1 MAIRTMKSDDN
12 DVSTQGTN
20 PNVTQTQPMPA
31 TLPPTVVRPATQ
43 TTVTP
48 VPNTT
53 DPDVVRSAKL
63 TPVAPSSGQIV
74 ARPAP
79 TRIPDTPQAND
90 RGVGIDNSAIVSS
103 PGLDNSNIATE
114 QSVTVAYAEDLSPW
128 FKEDKWPQSAW
139 LTRELGTT
147 NKMLSGSDYDQFVID
162 NLRWRY
168 LHLETD
174 FRSALNNFYN
184 SPYFDKVIARRI
196 INLLQTAQQALD
208 QASCDPLNVKSL
220 LDIADENMPWIFPP
234 HYAKA
239 ETASMIADLK
249 NQHNMWG
256 TFLENELNRDGQTLG
271 GLRAAMNMVK
281 EQVNAQER
289 DKQISNGL
297 QIDRLRM
304 LINYGVGVLIL
315 MLIGL
320 PLFINYNS
328 FSDPTIKIFSDTF
341 IGQLHD
347 HTKAWQW
354 LAIASFAAI
363 GAIGSFLSGLLQ
375 IRRSHVTLSE
385 YKESMV
391 QFKLRPIVG
400 ALIASL
406 AAVLLITKV
415 SGVSVD
421 GVGGFL
427 LIIFIC
433 GFSERYFL
441 NLFKINDDS
450 SLVSAPQQAPTVDL
464 PTDSTPPPAPPSSA
478 PDPNTVRPRKAVD
491 SSADVN
497 TRKL

>member
-1 MAIRTMKSDDN
+1 MAIRTMKSDDQ
-12 DVSTQGTN
+12 DITTQGANT
-20 PNVTQTQPMPA
+20 PNVTQTQVIPA

-43 TTVTP
+43 STVTP

-53 DPDVVRSAKL
+53 APVV
-63 TPVAPSSGQIV
+63 V
-74 ARPAP
+74 RPAP
-79 TRIPDTPQAND
+79 QIRMSETPQPND
-90 RGVGIDNSAIVSS
+90 RGIGIDVQGNFIS
-103 PGLDNSNIATE
+103 PGLDNSNIAIEKT
-114 QSVTVAYAEDLSPW
+114 VAVAYAEDLSPW
-128 FKEDKWPQSAW
+128 FKEDKWAKSEW
-139 LTRELGTT
+139 LTRELTT
-147 NKMLSGSDYDQFVID
+147 KNKIYSGSNYDQYVID
-162 NLRWRY
+162 DLRWRY

-184 SPYFDKVIARRI
+184 SPYFDRVIGRRI

-208 QASCDPLNVKSL
+208 QPSCDPLNVKSL

-239 ETASMIADLK
+239 EAASMIADLK
-249 NQHNMWG
+249 NQKNMWG

-281 EQVNAQER
+281 EEVNAQTR

-304 LINYGVGVLIL
+304 LINYGVAVLIL
-315 MLIGL
+315 MLVGL

-328 FSDPTIKIFSDTF
+328 FDDEKTKIFSDTF
-341 IGQLHD
+341 IGQLHY

-354 LAIASFAAI
+354 IAIASFAAI

-375 IRRSHVTLSE
+375 IRRSHVALGE
-385 YKESMV
+385 YRESMV

-400 ALIASL
+400 ALISSL

-415 SGVSVD
+415 SGVSVE

-450 SLVSAPQQAPTVDL
+450 AVANAPQQAPTVDL
-464 PTDSTPPPAPPSSA
+464 PVDATPPPAPAAA
-478 PDPNTVRPRKAVD
+478 PTSEPNVVRAPRKATD
-491 SSADVN
+491 SPSDVN